1 MNVGIGIS
9 KTTKVVKKGGL
20 HPQPPQPCRGT
31 GVSDGALS
39 VPFKRFSSKFV
50 SPERRET
57 KSNSSDNSSGN
68 SPLIFFHF
76 MEFIGFYFGAATLI
90 YGGGQFDLDVWKL
103 FGG

>member
-1 MNVGIGIS
+1 MPITDQVNVGIGTS
-9 KTTKVVKKGGL
+9 KTTKVVKKRVL

-57 KSNSSDNSSGN
+57 NNN
-68 SPLIFFHF
+68 QVTIQVAIPR
-76 MEFIGFYFGAATLI
+76 
-90 YGGGQFDLDVWKL
+90 
-103 FGG
+103 